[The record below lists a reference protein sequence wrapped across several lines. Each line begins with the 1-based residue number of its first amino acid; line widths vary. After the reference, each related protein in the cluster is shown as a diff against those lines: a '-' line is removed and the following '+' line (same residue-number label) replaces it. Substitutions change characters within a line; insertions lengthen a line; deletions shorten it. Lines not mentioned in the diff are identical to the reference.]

1 MKLKE
6 LKKEIEILKVQSSQ
20 FSLPARFHLKG
31 IKQAVEAVDKSKIIY
46 GEKGD
51 WGNDSKDFD
60 EWQEILKL
68 LNLTEIHK
76 GEENG
81 N

>member
-1 MKLKE
+1 MNLKE

-31 IKQAVEAVDKSKIIY
+31 IKQTVEAIDKSKIIY

-60 EWQEILKL
+60 EWQKILKL
-68 LNLTEIHK
+68 LKVT
-76 GEENG
+76 ENG

>member
-1 MKLKE
+1 MNLKE

-31 IKQAVEAVDKSKIIY
+31 IKQTVEAIDKCFTI
-46 GEKGD
+46 KGAYY
-51 WGNDSKDFD
+51 KDIN
-60 EWQEILKL
+60 EWQKIKEL

-76 GEENG
+76 GEG
-81 N
+81 K